1 MNFGKI
7 SNITDSFVDV
17 TSESK
22 VLTQSIYIPFKGTDF
37 HQE

>member
-7 SNITDSFVDV
+7 TNTKDSFVDV

-22 VLTQSIYIPFKGTDF
+22 GLTESIYIPFKGTDF